1 MNLRTTC
8 AAAVLLLA
16 GAVAAHEVPA
26 AQNQLSLAASASIEV
41 TRDVLG
47 IVFSTTREGAQAGP
61 VQAELSQA
69 LDEALN
75 EARKIAKPGQV
86 EVSTGNFSLYPRYA
100 PKGGIASWQGT
111 AELRVE
117 GRDSQAIAR
126 LVSRIK
132 SMNVSRVG
140 YTLSREAR
148 EKVEGEV
155 AAEAIARFRAKAE
168 AYAKHFGFGTVTLR
182 EVQVSSGEPHQP
194 PMPMMRAQAADASES
209 LPVEAGKASVTA
221 TVNGSVQM
229 K

>member
-16 GAVAAHEVPA
+16 GAVAAHEMPA

-148 EKVEGEV
+148 EQVEGEV

-182 EVQVSSGEPHQP
+182 EVQVSSNEPHQP
-194 PMPMMRAQAADASES
+194 PMPMMRAQAADAAES